1 MNFTNQLDV
10 CHKNSDLWTPQSCE
24 FQKSQERATQ
34 QHVNMSAM
42 MKQRQRA
49 THSRN
54 GLPLTCST
62 PPTGGGWCNKIWGRV
77 TMQPSAQPGEQDLHS
92 LAMLKPHA
100 IMKIP
105 ITTTDAEGL
114 RYLSPLSM
122 LWGTREPDHNAT
134 VTRMDTRVN
143 TTTGPVGDSYETVYQ
158 MHVHQRPYCVVVS
171 SGKKAKAQD
180 WQLIQGCR
188 IETESWFEDPPCYLC
203 KADTANAR
211 VVQCDHCGREA
222 HTDCVKM
229 PFDKASLDQMD
240 IVEMR
245 CTDCATRAATVDMM
259 ALLVS
264 PSSIGEN
271 MIFTVTPLYSGNGIA
286 SNTGLSLIR
295 HLELQTDGQAPPIGS
310 VDNCLL
316 RLVDRIWQQQQWHR
330 ARGKV
335 VLDHKLENW
344 LLDQHGEWWMC
355 DLGAIVQNDAD
366 VWNATYCGFMARDV
380 MKTQDIEL
388 HENAF
393 RFSPLQ
399 DLAADSK
406 RRELLYDLLTHISL
420 TSMAAMLLF
429 RFDELGF
436 MSIDVESF
444 EEKDIPRLQT
454 YATQLVT
461 DPRLQQDGVL
471 YATAQVYRTSLA
483 KTFKLM
489 LSCLNQPLNGGDYSR
504 PKRVLEAIQSEL
516 FEDGCSDSYTSQ
528 AAQVDDDPDTQAAQ
542 LNDDPDT
549 QAGQIDDGPDTQPAQ
564 MDDDPEQGCP

>member
-1 MNFTNQLDV
+1 
-10 CHKNSDLWTPQSCE
+10 
-24 FQKSQERATQ
+24 
-34 QHVNMSAM
+34 
-42 MKQRQRA
+42 
-49 THSRN
+49 
-54 GLPLTCST
+54 
-62 PPTGGGWCNKIWGRV
+62 
-77 TMQPSAQPGEQDLHS
+77 MQPSAQPAEQDLHS

-105 ITTTDAEGL
+105 ITTTDAEGML
-114 RYLSPLSM
+114 YLSPLSM

-134 VTRMDTRVN
+134 VARMDTRVN
-143 TTTGPVGDSYETVYQ
+143 TIAGLVGDSYETVYKL
-158 MHVHQRPYCVVVS
+158 HVHQRPYCLVVS

-203 KADTANAR
+203 KADTTGTR

-240 IVEMR
+240 VVEMR
-245 CTDCATRAATVDMM
+245 CTDCATRACTVDMM
-259 ALLVS
+259 TLLVS

-271 MIFTVTPLYSGNGIA
+271 MIFTVTPLYSDPGDGIA

-295 HLELQTDGQAPPIGS
+295 HLELQIDGKAPPIGS

-406 RRELLYDLLTHISL
+406 RRELLYGLLTHISL

-429 RFDELGF
+429 KFDELGF
-436 MSIDVESF
+436 MSMDVDSF

-516 FEDGCSDSYTSQ
+516 CEDGCSDSYT
-528 AAQVDDDPDTQAAQ
+528 A
-542 LNDDPDT
+542 
-549 QAGQIDDGPDTQPAQ
+549 QPAQ
-564 MDDDPEQGCP
+564 MDDQAAQMDDQAAQMDDQAAQMDDQAAQMDDQAAQTDDQAAQLEDP